1 MIVMLVNDWNGGRF
15 ESGGLDGREEW
26 GGVVGWLDRSGGWS
40 GVAGWPKGREGQL
53 AWFTL
58 HINVMIQLIK

>member
-1 MIVMLVNDWNGGRF
+1 MIGM
-15 ESGGLDGREEW
+15 EGGLNQVVWMVERSG

-40 GVAGWPKGREGQL
+40 GVARWPKGREGQL

-58 HINVMIQLIK
+58 HINEMIQLIK